1 MPDSW
6 APDPY
11 VGRDSDWLE
20 SSSAT
25 APAVDEPNGPNE
37 PNEFNKSSGPGAPQ
51 SGWPEGPPQSDHSES
66 NTSEPI
72 HSRRTAHA
80 IGRSDDQKPGRSRI
94 AFRSFGPV
102 KHSRLGPASTTARP
116 IRLAI
121 RTATRA
127 VSRTVSR
134 AVSRRAPQ
142 PIPRRYTRRSPIAP
156 TQRDL
161 SGLGARIFRGWG
173 FDACS
178 APDVE
183 TMRAWR
189 GTSRYGA
196 VGVYI
201 GGRGRSCGQPHLDRD
216 WMREV
221 SGMGW
226 QILPVYV
233 GSQSPCVTTRQ
244 HRRHRIDPRHAYAQ
258 GRAEA
263 ADAVRAAAG
272 LGIAPRSPVYLDV
285 ESYYPHTGRCAE
297 PVINFAQAWS
307 RGMRAEGY
315 LPGFYSSSNSGIT
328 GIEAA
333 RRSGRSDMPDLVWF
347 ARWGQRPDVYAEPAL
362 PRAAWRPHRR
372 IHQFDG
378 EATERHAG
386 RALRID
392 RDLVDAPVAIV
403 VPPRWW

>member
-1 MPDSW
+1 M
-6 APDPY
+6 
-11 VGRDSDWLE
+11 
-20 SSSAT
+20 
-25 APAVDEPNGPNE
+25 
-37 PNEFNKSSGPGAPQ
+37 Q
-51 SGWPEGPPQSDHSES
+51 
-66 NTSEPI
+66 
-72 HSRRTAHA
+72 
-80 IGRSDDQKPGRSRI
+80 
-94 AFRSFGPV
+94 
-102 KHSRLGPASTTARP
+102 
-116 IRLAI
+116 
-121 RTATRA
+121 
-127 VSRTVSR
+127 
-134 AVSRRAPQ
+134 
-142 PIPRRYTRRSPIAP
+142 
-156 TQRDL
+156 
-161 SGLGARIFRGWG
+161 
-173 FDACS
+173 
-178 APDVE
+178 
-183 TMRAWR
+183 AWR

-216 WMREV
+216 WMRAV

-226 QILPVYV
+226 RILPVYV

-263 ADAVRAAAG
+263 ADALRAAAG

-285 ESYYPHTGRCAE
+285 ESYYPHTWRCAE
-297 PVINFAQAWS
+297 PVITFAQAWS
-307 RGMRAEGY
+307 RSMRAMGY

-333 RRSGRSDMPDLVWF
+333 RRAGRSDLPDLVWF
-347 ARWGQRPDVYAEPAL
+347 ARWGQRPDVYAEPVL

-386 RALRID
+386 HALRID

-403 VPPRWW
+403 VPPHWW